1 MHATALTTGL
11 PCAVE
16 PGGNAL
22 VSTAER
28 RGGSCSAIACHL
40 YCADLDAALG
50 FYRELLGF
58 TETFRYP
65 ARRPAPGMTD
75 ALRPE
80 GYGWLLERTR

>member
-1 MHATALTTGL
+1 MHATALTTRL

-65 ARRPAPGMTD
+65 ADDPRRG
-75 ALRPE
+75 
-80 GYGWLLERTR
+80 